1 MQLFEGED
9 PEFDELSLN
18 FTIDELREALIGGY
32 GEEAAKLQWG
42 TPDAEMV
49 RHLYRNV
56 YQFSVAKNFTQMRT
70 LTSALIDENGH
81 TRSFSDFM
89 TEASKIDK
97 KFNVD
102 YLRAE
107 YDTAINSAEMASHWV
122 RFKQMGDPM
131 LRYVTVGDERVR
143 ASHEA
148 MNGIQRPMSD
158 PIWDK
163 IYPPN
168 GWNCRCTVIATS
180 GAATPDK
187 QIRMPW
193 DVPPLFQTNLAK
205 TGMLWPKGHPY
216 FRQNPTHTPSEPLSK
231 IELEAI
237 PHINVEESSY
247 ITLDYHALKIQV
259 HPLQTDSEFLK
270 NIVVALRAMDYGFK
284 EIKLLPEI
292 TLQRDQDINEYIASK
307 KRFLPKDFVP
317 PVSWA
322 KSPDAI
328 IDGNVYELKTCNFGK
343 VIKRI
348 NKALEQAH
356 NVIILLDETAESLQE
371 YRKTKKDLPWSD
383 KELTERINKQV
394 KKNFESI
401 TIIRPPKS
409 LGDNDEFGSALRIT
423 KKRSD

>member
-1 MQLFEGED
+1 MQLFEGEE

-89 TEASKIDK
+89 NEAAKIDK

-107 YDTAINSAEMASHWV
+107 YDTAVNSAEMASHWV

-143 ASHEA
+143 ESHAA

-205 TGMLWPKGHPY
+205 TGMLWPKDHPY
-216 FRQNPTHTPSEPLSK
+216 FKASEERIIKRNSNDRLIDDAIYVATSKKKKLETAGTVIRDAIWDEFGDGAQVSIPKHSEHIPPIIKLTEDAVFRTLFVPGHSSKVSSRKAFLFAMRNPTLLRYDKREEVGEHKDLSD
-231 IELEAI
+231 
-237 PHINVEESSY
+237 P
-247 ITLDYHALKIQV
+247 
-259 HPLQTDSEFLK
+259 
-270 NIVVALRAMDYGFK
+270 
-284 EIKLLPEI
+284 
-292 TLQRDQDINEYIASK
+292 
-307 KRFLPKDFVP
+307 
-317 PVSWA
+317 
-322 KSPDAI
+322 
-328 IDGNVYELKTCNFGK
+328 K
-343 VIKRI
+343 VIKNIKKKKNRGVKCYQLY
-348 NKALEQAH
+348 NFDFDDVEY
-356 NVIILLDETAESLQE
+356 ILGFEEYEKKGDHYLQP
-371 YRKTKKDLPWSD
+371 YY
-383 KELTERINKQV
+383 V
-394 KKNFESI
+394 KK
-401 TIIRPPKS
+401 K
-409 LGDNDEFGSALRIT
+409 
-423 KKRSD
+423 

>member
-1 MQLFEGED
+1 MQLFEGEE

-32 GEEAAKLQWG
+32 GKEATKLQWG

-89 TEASKIDK
+89 TEAAKIDK

-143 ASHEA
+143 ASHAA

-168 GWNCRCTVIATS
+168 GWNCRCTVITTS

-205 TGMLWPKGHPY
+205 TGMLWPKDHPY
-216 FRQNPTHTPSEPLSK
+216 FTALPGPTAKRMVELTDDRYIEYVAAQGREIGKEANYTGKAVKQIVKQEIGLDTTLQLPSKPNGKRGTLK
-231 IELEAI
+231 ITTRSIKEAI
-237 PHINVEESSY
+237 ESGKHNGTAHGKLAVLEMFRNPSNLVYRGIATIKEKANAQKKRDRNVSQ
-247 ITLDYHALKIQV
+247 YHYYSM
-259 HPLQTDSEFLK
+259 TW
-270 NIVVALRAMDYGFK
+270 
-284 EIKLLPEI
+284 
-292 TLQRDQDINEYIASK
+292 QDIDWTFVFEEVQS
-307 KRFLPKDFVP
+307 PKE
-317 PVSWA
+317 S
-322 KSPDAI
+322 
-328 IDGNVYELKTCNFGK
+328 YEQIYA
-343 VIKRI
+343 VHW
-348 NKALEQAH
+348 NK
-356 NVIILLDETAESLQE
+356 
-371 YRKTKKDLPWSD
+371 
-383 KELTERINKQV
+383 
-394 KKNFESI
+394 
-401 TIIRPPKS
+401 
-409 LGDNDEFGSALRIT
+409 
-423 KKRSD
+423 

>member
-1 MQLFEGED
+1 MQLFEGEE

-18 FTIDELREALIGGY
+18 FTIDELCEALIGGY
-32 GEEAAKLQWG
+32 GEEATKLQWG

-49 RHLYRNV
+49 RHLYRDV

-89 TEASKIDK
+89 NEAAKIDK

-143 ASHEA
+143 ASHAA

-168 GWNCRCTVIATS
+168 GWNCRCTVVTTT
-180 GAATPDK
+180 GTATPGK

-216 FRQNPTHTPSEPLSK
+216 FKSLPAPTAKRMVEQADDLYIEYVAEQGRKIGKETNYTGKVVKQVVLQEFGLDTKLELPSKDNGSRGLLKITNLSIK
-231 IELEAI
+231 EAI
-237 PHINVEESSY
+237 QSGKHNGTKLGKLAVLEMFRNPSQLTY
-247 ITLDYHALKIQV
+247 RG
-259 HPLQTDSEFLK
+259 
-270 NIVVALRAMDYGFK
+270 VAPIDEK
-284 EIKLLPEI
+284 
-292 TLQRDQDINEYIASK
+292 DNASK
-307 KRFLPKDFVP
+307 KRDRYVELYHYYSMRWRDIDWIFVFEEIR
-317 PVSWA
+317 
-322 KSPDAI
+322 SPREAYEQ
-328 IDGNVYELKTCNFGK
+328 VYA
-343 VIKRI
+343 VHW
-348 NKALEQAH
+348 NK
-356 NVIILLDETAESLQE
+356 
-371 YRKTKKDLPWSD
+371 
-383 KELTERINKQV
+383 
-394 KKNFESI
+394 
-401 TIIRPPKS
+401 
-409 LGDNDEFGSALRIT
+409 
-423 KKRSD
+423 

>member
-1 MQLFEGED
+1 MQLFEGEE

-49 RHLYRNV
+49 RHLSRNV

-122 RFKQMGDPM
+122 RFKQMGNPM

-143 ASHEA
+143 ESHAA

-216 FRQNPTHTPSEPLSK
+216 FKATDEIIIKQEGNDRFVDNA
-231 IELEAI
+231 IEAA
-237 PHINVEESSY
+237 
-247 ITLDYHALKIQV
+247 T
-259 HPLQTDSEFLK
+259 
-270 NIVVALRAMDYGFK
+270 
-284 EIKLLPEI
+284 
-292 TLQRDQDINEYIASK
+292 SK
-307 KRFLPKDFVP
+307 KEKLQ
-317 PVSWA
+317 A
-322 KSPDAI
+322 AGYAI
-328 IDGNVYELKTCNFGK
+328 RD
-343 VIKRI
+343 VI
-348 NKALEQAH
+348 L
-356 NVIILLDETAESLQE
+356 
-371 YRKTKKDLPWSD
+371 
-383 KELTERINKQV
+383 
-394 KKNFESI
+394 
-401 TIIRPPKS
+401 
-409 LGDNDEFGSALRIT
+409 DEFGKNATIKIPKQKDGIPSMIKLTSDAVYSTVIVNKHSKTVNCKRAALNALRNPDTLIHEKT
-423 KKRSD
+423 EELGERKNLDDEKDRKNIDKKKRKGVKYYQLFSFEYNNKQYILGCQDIEKKNKHYLEPYYVTQKK